1 MLHRVA
7 LWSLY
12 VLIPVAAWLVLAA
25 VRTGRFRHLYHRHLG
40 ESRRERQFLASLAF
54 FLTFAIVRALT
65 HAIHARRGPFHILQM
80 GGRHIHHMVW
90 GISLL
95 LVVGYGWLMQVGTG
109 MGQSSRVMAR
119 VMALLYGIGAAL
131 TLDEFALWLNLEDVY
146 WLPQGRESVQA
157 VLLFGSLLSVGV
169 WGARF
174 IRALGRESWRLVKYP
189 ALAIPH
195 ARHLHR
201 RHKQRRERRKRERE
215 REKQPV

>member
-1 MLHRVA
+1 MLTHHIA
-7 LWSLY
+7 LWSLF
-12 VLIPVAAWLVLAA
+12 VLVPVAAWLVLAA
-25 VRTGRFRHLYHRHLG
+25 VRTGRFRLIYHHHLQ
-40 ESRRERQFLASLAF
+40 ESRRERQFLASVAF
-54 FLTFAIVRALT
+54 FLTFAIVRTLT
-65 HAIHARRGPFHILQM
+65 HAIHAGRGPFHNVQL

-157 VLLFGSLLSVGV
+157 ALLFGSLLSAGM
-169 WGARF
+169 WGAPFLRGL
-174 IRALGRESWRLVKYP
+174 ARESLRLIKFP

-201 RHKQRRERRKRERE
+201 RRKLRRERRKRERE
-215 REKQPV
+215 RQPV

>member
-1 MLHRVA
+1 MLRHVA

-12 VLIPVAAWLVLAA
+12 VLVPVAAWLVLAA
-25 VRTGRFRHLYHRHLG
+25 VRTGRFRHIYHHHLQ

-54 FLTFAIVRALT
+54 FVTFAVARILT
-65 HAIHARRGPFHILQM
+65 HAIHSGRGPFHNVQF

-95 LVVGYGWLMQVGTG
+95 LFVGYGWLMQVGTG

-119 VMALLYGIGAAL
+119 TMALLYGMGAAL

-146 WLPQGRESVQA
+146 WLPQGRESVQVA
-157 VLLFGSLLSVGV
+157 LLFGSLLSAGM
-169 WGARF
+169 WGAPF
-174 IRALGRESWRLVKYP
+174 LRALARNSLRLVKYP

-195 ARHLHR
+195 ARHIH
-201 RHKQRRERRKRERE
+201 QRRRIRREQRKRDRE
-215 REKQPV
+215 RQPV